1 MMSATARDSTDLVD
15 LVARWCR
22 IPSHADNRDG
32 LMAMADELIA
42 VLTPI
47 AGRVAIQ
54 HVGPYLLPVVQAWSP
69 PRATPS
75 VLLAGHFD
83 TVPHDGTETSPDVQ
97 VLNGRIVARGSADMK
112 GGLVVMV
119 EALTRVEAGGSPPSW
134 HVVMVPDEE
143 IGTPWSRTIL
153 REAADQSTVALV
165 FEPATA
171 NGGLVRRRKGV
182 GTIAITIAGRAAHAG
197 RNPWEGRSAIAAM
210 ADLIP
215 RIDALGNRA
224 AGTYVNVTTATA
236 GSAANVIAATA
247 RLQVDVRVDSAS
259 ESERVLAGIGDA
271 ARTVGTDRGVE
282 VMVTGGL
289 HRPAMVAN
297 PAADALVEL
306 YRTAAAVRGLEI
318 SWTDVGGGSDA
329 NLIAQAGIPVLDG
342 LGVVGGD
349 LHGPDEYALIDSLDE
364 RADLTRDLLAA
375 IPVLLAP

>member
-1 MMSATARDSTDLVD
+1 
-15 LVARWCR
+15 
-22 IPSHADNRDG
+22 
-32 LMAMADELIA
+32 
-42 VLTPI
+42 
-47 AGRVAIQ
+47 
-54 HVGPYLLPVVQAWSP
+54 
-69 PRATPS
+69 
-75 VLLAGHFD
+75 
-83 TVPHDGTETSPDVQ
+83 
-97 VLNGRIVARGSADMK
+97 LNGRIVARGSADMK